1 MTMAKK
7 LAFFQGDFVPLEEA
21 NINILTH
28 AFNYGTGCFE
38 GIRAYWNPEQEELFV
53 LHLEAHFRRMER
65 SAKIL
70 FSKLPYSVEELCEIA
85 MELIRRSGFQ
95 QDIYLRPT
103 LYKEDQVMGVRLHDL
118 KDALSIYLIPMGTYV
133 DIDRGLKVGVASWRR
148 INDNQIPARA
158 KIIGAYVNSA
168 LAKTEAAHRGFDEA
182 IFLNDQGHVCEGSAE
197 NFFMVRDGVLITPGE
212 HEDILEG
219 ITRSSIIEIAQ
230 KELGLEVVVR
240 AIDRSE
246 LYVADEIFLCGTG
259 AQVAWVSEAD
269 YRPVGDGTMGPIT
282 HQIRELYF
290 KAVHGELPQYTN
302 WLQPVYGPM
311 RASKA
316 GMQASLT

>member
-1 MTMAKK
+1 MAQQ
-7 LAFFQGDFVPLEEA
+7 LAYFQGDFVPLEEA

-28 AFNYGTGCFE
+28 SFNYGTGCFE
-38 GIRAYWNPEQEELFV
+38 GIRAYWNAEQEELFV

-70 FSKLPYSVEELCEIA
+70 HSTLPHSVEELCAIA
-85 MELIRRSGFQ
+85 MELIRRCGYR

-103 LYKEDQVMGVRLHDL
+103 LYKADPVMGVRLHNL
-118 KDALSIYLIPMGTYV
+118 KDELCIYVIPMGNYV
-133 DIDRGLKVGVASWRR
+133 DVDNGLKVGVSSWRR

-168 LAKTEAAHRGFDEA
+168 LAKTEANLNGFDEA

-197 NFFMVRDGVLITPGE
+197 NFFMMRDGLLITPGE

-219 ITRSSIIEIAQ
+219 ITRASVIELAQ
-230 KELGLEVVVR
+230 KELGLETVVR

-259 AQVAWVSEAD
+259 AQIAWVSEAD
-269 YRPVGDGTMGPIT
+269 HRPIGNGKMGPVSTQLRDI
-282 HQIRELYF
+282 YF
-290 KAVHGELPQYTN
+290 KAVHGDLPRYSQ
-302 WLQPVYGPM
+302 WLQAVYGPNG
-311 RASKA
+311 AS
-316 GMQASLT
+316 MSSREASLT